1 MNALSVVL
9 VAAALLVGALPA
21 WSHWRSPWVG
31 WAGIGGITAV
41 AMHVGKASIALAGA
55 CVALTALWAVGDAL
69 RRRRLLRE
77 EAVLADY
84 LTTAAARL
92 RAGASVPVALSAA
105 AERAEEVAGAA
116 RGAASVAAMVHQL
129 RTASRI
135 AASGGDV
142 SSAFAEVASIGPLVS
157 LAASHGIPLAGLCEQ
172 AHAHLEHARQHRH
185 ATAASLQGPR
195 TTALVL
201 TLLPVVGLVMG
212 TAMGADP
219 LGLLFGGGLGGI
231 LLVVGVGLCCAG
243 FAWTQVVLN
252 RAGAMS

>member
-1 MNALSVVL
+1 MNALTFVL
-9 VAAALLVGALPA
+9 VAAALLVGAFPA
-21 WSHWRSPWVG
+21 WSHWRAPWLG
-31 WAGIGGITAV
+31 WVGIGGITAV

-55 CVALTALWAVGDAL
+55 CVALTVLWAVRDL
-69 RRRRLLRE
+69 VHRRRMLRE
-77 EAVLADY
+77 EVVLADY
-84 LTTAAARL
+84 LTTVAARL

-105 AERAEEVAGAA
+105 AERAEVAAGQP
-116 RGAASVAAMVHQL
+116 RGAASVPAVVQQL
-129 RTASRI
+129 RAASRI

-142 SSAFAEVASIGPLVS
+142 GTAFAEVTSIGPLVS

-172 AHAHLEHARQHRH
+172 AHAHLEQSQRHRR

-201 TLLPVVGLVMG
+201 TLLPGVGILMG
-212 TAMGADP
+212 TVMGADP

-243 FAWTQVVLN
+243 FAWAQVVLN

>member
-1 MNALSVVL
+1 MSTLTFVL
-9 VAAALLVGALPA
+9 MAAALLVGALPA

-31 WAGIGGITAV
+31 WVGIGGVTAV

-55 CVALTALWAVGDAL
+55 CVALTALWAVRDMV
-69 RRRRLLRE
+69 RRRRMLRE

-84 LTTAAARL
+84 LTTVAARL

-105 AERAEEVAGAA
+105 AERAEDVARPSHGA
-116 RGAASVAAMVHQL
+116 VAVVQQL
-129 RTASRI
+129 CTASRI

-142 SSAFAEVASIGPLVS
+142 GTAFAKVTSIGPLVS

-172 AHAHLEHARQHRH
+172 AHAHLEQVQRHRGS
-185 ATAASLQGPR
+185 TAASLQGPR

-201 TLLPVVGLVMG
+201 TLLPVVGILMG

-243 FAWTQVVLN
+243 FAWAQVVLN